1 MFDPAAQAALEAVH
15 RLATNADGIVDVSAF
30 KGSYNAER
38 VRDYKKTRFTA
49 QQFRFQHGGQRW
61 ITENVA

>member
-1 MFDPAAQAALEAVH
+1 M
-15 RLATNADGIVDVSAF
+15 DVSAF